1 MRPAQAAQAGSS
13 GAGMKTRIEDRGWRM
28 EKRGYKAT
36 RRERNQTDGR
46 LAKRQNKSL
55 QRSVVAPQRSDGGA
69 NPFPIHSASVIS
81 ATVIDRRYRR
91 SSGRRHEPSKIA
103 VDCGGLRWITPQK
116 KDFFAAWQK
125 MAKSKRQQSGVD
137 DREIREIREKGF
149 PIVRVFRVF
158 RGEKAFLSLL
168 SLFAENLLKR
178 LSINHLHPPAGYM
191 QSTPIKPN
199 QGK

>member
-81 ATVIDRRYRR
+81 ATVIDRRYRG
-91 SSGRRHEPSKIA
+91 SSGRRHEPSKLRWIA
-103 VDCGGLRWITPQK
+103 VDCGGLRPKKRLFLRHGKKWLNPKGNHPEWITAKYAKYAK
-116 KDFFAAWQK
+116 KD
-125 MAKSKRQQSGVD
+125 S
-137 DREIREIREKGF
+137 
-149 PIVRVFRVF
+149 P
-158 RGEKAFLSLL
+158 
-168 SLFAENLLKR
+168 LFAYFAYFAVKKLL
-178 LSINHLHPPAGYM
+178 L
-191 QSTPIKPN
+191 
-199 QGK
+199 

>member
-1 MRPAQAAQAGSS
+1 
-13 GAGMKTRIEDRGWRM
+13 
-28 EKRGYKAT
+28 
-36 RRERNQTDGR
+36 
-46 LAKRQNKSL
+46 
-55 QRSVVAPQRSDGGA
+55 
-69 NPFPIHSASVIS
+69 
-81 ATVIDRRYRR
+81 
-91 SSGRRHEPSKIA
+91 